1 MINNLTVEEEDLLA
15 SYERGEW
22 QSINNLQEEMNS
34 YSQAATAWMKE
45 HHTISLTLPEHE
57 FERFQQKVTSLG
69 SSSQTVLMNLIHQ
82 FITQ

>member
-34 YSQAATAWMKE
+34 YSQAPTAWMKE

-57 FERFQQKVTSLG
+57 FEQFQQKVTSLG